1 MSEDY
6 ETGYG
11 KPPKKHQFQKG
22 QSGNPKGRKKGTKN
36 LRTDLEE
43 ELNESIALT
52 EGGEPKK
59 VSKQRAILKATVAKA
74 IKGDVRAT
82 QTILNLM
89 ADVLGNEDTKTEAP
103 LAKDEEGL
111 LELLAERALRTK
123 QGKTDDQNDDDSWL
137 D

>member
-123 QGKTDDQNDDDSWL
+123 QGETDDQNDDDSWL